1 MGQKLKIA
9 TLFFAASMA
18 GVAQTPNSSPGSSSR
33 LYRQGNEWVQEIS
46 GTLPARRVVRVKSS
60 AGSIKVQGGTETS
73 VSFTVREHI
82 RAATEEA
89 AKKELS
95 RLKFSTYSAGET
107 VLRAEC
113 EGSNHGYIDFDLQIP
128 SQTAAVKLETDGGAV
143 TAKNL
148 SGRIDVATGGG
159 DIWLDQIGGLVS
171 VASGGGNIEIGKAG
185 NDVSAATGGGN
196 IHIDSAAGKVTANSG
211 GGNLRVGEARV
222 MFLQT
227 GGGWIQVSKCQGQ
240 IKAET
245 GGGSIELKEILGA
258 AQIESGGGGIR
269 VGPIRGG
276 VHAETGSGPIVATL
290 AGGKAF
296 TDSRL
301 ETTVGDITVYVPD
314 GLGVTVRANVD
325 VARGYGI
332 HSDFPELKITSSNNV
347 GPREA
352 FAEGSINGGGPIL
365 HVHTS
370 TGNIVFKR
378 KDKQ

>member
-1 MGQKLKIA
+1 MGQHYQLA
-9 TLFFAASMA
+9 TLFLAASMA
-18 GVAQTPNSSPGSSSR
+18 AVAQTPTAPGSSSR
-33 LYRQGNEWVQEIS
+33 LYRQGNEWIQEIS
-46 GTLPARRVVRVKSS
+46 GTLPARKLVRVRSS
-60 AGSIKVQGGTETS
+60 AGSIKVQGGPQSNVT
-73 VSFTVREHI
+73 FIVREHI
-82 RAATEEA
+82 RAATEDA
-89 AKKELS
+89 AKKELG
-95 RLKFSTYSAGET
+95 RLKFSTYSTGET

-113 EGSNHGYIDFDLQIP
+113 EGSNRGYIDFELQIP
-128 SQTAAVKLETDGGAV
+128 AQTAAVKLETEGGAV

-148 SGRIDVATGGG
+148 SGKIDVVTGGG
-159 DIWLDQIGGLVS
+159 DIRLDQIGGLVS
-171 VASGGGNIEIGKAG
+171 VSSGGGNIEIGKTG
-185 NDVSAATGGGN
+185 NDINAATAGGN

-211 GGNLRVGEARV
+211 GGNLQVGEARV

-227 GGGWIQVSKCQGQ
+227 GAGWIQVSKCQGQ

-245 GGGSIELKEILGA
+245 GGGSIELNEILGG
-258 AQIESGGGGIR
+258 AQIASGGGGIK

-276 VHAETGSGPIVATL
+276 IHAETGSGPIVATL

-325 VARGYGI
+325 VVHGYGI

-352 FAEGSINGGGPIL
+352 FAEGSLNGGGPEL